1 MSSPRLRLEGIAA
14 KLGRLR
20 KALTIVMT
28 YRAKPADGVAW
39 VTGASSGIGRA
50 TALELARRGFTVAGS
65 ARSADALDALAGEA
79 KALGGRIIGHPCD
92 VTDEEAI
99 ERAVAAIELAHG
111 PIALAFL
118 NAGIAAD
125 WQGGRIDIRVFR
137 ETFEVNLFGILN
149 GLAALLPRMRERR
162 RGQIAVMASLA
173 GYRGLPMAAP
183 YGASK
188 AAAIHLCESL
198 KFDCDRLGVTIQ
210 VVNPGFVETPMTANQ
225 KFPMPFLIGVEEA
238 ARRIVDGMATGGFEI
253 AFPRRLAW
261 LSKFTRALPYA
272 FYFPTL
278 VRATSRDRG
287 KG

>member
-1 MSSPRLRLEGIAA
+1 
-14 KLGRLR
+14 
-20 KALTIVMT
+20 MT

-50 TALELARRGFTVAGS
+50 TARELARRGFTVAAS
-65 ARSADALDALAGEA
+65 ARAADALDTLAGEA
-79 KALGGRIIGHPCD
+79 KGLGGRIIGHPCD
-92 VTDEEAI
+92 VKDEVAI

-118 NAGIAAD
+118 NAGIGSD
-125 WQGGRIDIRVFR
+125 WRPEHVDIAVFR
-137 ETFEVNLFGILN
+137 DTFEVNVFGILN

-173 GYRGLPMAAP
+173 GYRGLPMAPP

-198 KFDCDRLGVTIQ
+198 KFYCDGWGVNMQ
-210 VVNPGFVETPMTANQ
+210 VVNPGFIDTPMTANQ
-225 KFPMPFLIGVEEA
+225 NFPMPFLMSTEEA

-261 LSKFTRALPYA
+261 LSKFTRLLPYA
-272 FYFPTL
+272 FYFPTI
-278 VRATSRDRG
+278 VRAMAQGRR
-287 KG
+287 KR

>member
-1 MSSPRLRLEGIAA
+1 MI
-14 KLGRLR
+14 
-20 KALTIVMT
+20 

-50 TALELARRGFTVAGS
+50 TARELARRGFTVAAS
-65 ARSADALDALAGEA
+65 ARSADALDTLAGEA
-79 KALGGRIIGHPCD
+79 KGRGGRIIGHPCD
-92 VTDEEAI
+92 VTDAAAI

-118 NAGIAAD
+118 NAGIAPDRGSGNMDVA
-125 WQGGRIDIRVFR
+125 VFR
-137 ETFEVNLFGILN
+137 ETFEVNLFGVLN

-173 GYRGLPMAAP
+173 GYRGLPTAAA

-198 KFDCDRLGVTIQ
+198 KFDCDGWGVNLQ
-210 VVNPGFVETPMTANQ
+210 LVDPGFVATPLTADKN
-225 KFPMPFLIGVEEA
+225 FPMPFLMGAEEA
-238 ARRIVDGMATGGFEI
+238 ARRIADGMAKGGFEI

-261 LSKFTRALPYA
+261 ISKLTRSLPYSL
-272 FYFPTL
+272 YFRLLTR
-278 VRATSRDRG
+278 VVGRG
-287 KG
+287 RRER